1 MIRDNLRFGR
11 VWACTAAAFCVMAV
25 AACVESE
32 DGPMEPATLNEA
44 PVPVG
49 MVPLITIAAGDH
61 VTVDVSAFF
70 QDPDGDPLAYGA
82 FTTNALVAGA
92 SVAGNIMTVVAV
104 STGQA
109 AGAIVARDTAGGEAV
124 QNFAVNVPNQPPLV
138 VRSLPALTLTAGQA
152 QRIDLSQYFSDPEG
166 DELEFDAA
174 TANILVAA
182 AQASGSTLTVVA
194 VAAGSTTLTVTAR
207 DSGGGEVQQ
216 EASVIVR

>member
-1 MIRDNLRFGR
+1 
-11 VWACTAAAFCVMAV
+11 MAV

-44 PVPVG
+44 PLPVG

-92 SVAGNIMTVVAV
+92 SVAGNIMTVVGV
-104 STGQA
+104 GTGQA

-124 QNFAVNVPNQPPLV
+124 QSFAVNVPNQPPLV

-166 DELEFDAA
+166 DELEFDAT

-182 AQASGSTLTVVA
+182 AQASGSTVTVVA